1 MLVGSNM
8 PIFGGGRYPAVSL
21 RLRLETK
28 NKILTK
34 IITNYLTKLIWS
46 SSIPKY
52 ESYSSVVML
61 NPIWLPSCVFQ
72 RQ

>member
-1 MLVGSNM
+1 M

-34 IITNYLTKLIWS
+34 IITKYLTKL
-46 SSIPKY
+46 
-52 ESYSSVVML
+52 VVK
-61 NPIWLPSCVFQ
+61 Q
-72 RQ
+72 YT